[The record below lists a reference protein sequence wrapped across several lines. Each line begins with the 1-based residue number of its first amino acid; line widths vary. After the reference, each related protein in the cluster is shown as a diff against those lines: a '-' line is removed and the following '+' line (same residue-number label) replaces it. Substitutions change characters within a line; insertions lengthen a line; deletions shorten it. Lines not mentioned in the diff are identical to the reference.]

1 MWFGITQ
8 CDVRIIKCE
17 KRITVPQNM
26 TKLRSNSMLVLPNV
40 TMILSNVRKQI
51 MENYGTIECDK
62 SMVTCETISVS
73 F

>member
-1 MWFGITQ
+1 
-8 CDVRIIKCE
+8 
-17 KRITVPQNM
+17 M
-26 TKLRSNSMLVLPNV
+26 TKLRLNSMLVLPNV
-40 TMILSNVRKQI
+40 TMKLSNVRKQI

>member
-1 MWFGITQ
+1 MWFGTTQ
-8 CDVRIIKCE
+8 CDIRTIRCE
-17 KRITVPQNM
+17 KRITIPPNV
-26 TKLRSNSMLVLPNV
+26 TKVQSDVMLVLPNV
-40 TMILSNVRKQI
+40 TMKLSNVRKQI

>member
-1 MWFGITQ
+1 MII
-8 CDVRIIKCE
+8 CD
-17 KRITVPQNM
+17 
-26 TKLRSNSMLVLPNV
+26 LVLPNA
-40 TMILSNVRKQI
+40 TLELSNMRKQI